1 MAREILSFY
10 RFQRTEDPAIYAD
23 AFYQPANELGLL
35 GTVLVASEGWNINLW
50 GDSESLDKYLEALS
64 KNVPAFSPLP
74 QEMKR
79 MELSAQPFRKL
90 ARKIKPEIIKL
101 GVPVDMA
108 KSHETYMSAEEL
120 HARLLAG
127 EKMAMLDVR
136 NRYEI
141 EIGTFVGAIDPGLH
155 AFKELPEAME
165 KLELAK
171 DMPIVSFCTG
181 GIRCE
186 KAVPYL
192 KSLGYTNVLQIEGGI
207 WKYIEKYPDGYFKG
221 ECFWF
226 DEREERE

>member
-1 MAREILSFY
+1 MAQEILSFY
-10 RFQRTEDPAIYAD
+10 RFQRTDDPAIYAD
-23 AFYQPANELGLL
+23 AFYQPASELGLL

-50 GDSESLDKYLEALS
+50 GDSASLDKYLEALG
-64 KNVPAFSPLP
+64 KNVPGFRPLP

-79 MELSAQPFRKL
+79 MELPAQPFRKL

-101 GVPVDMA
+101 GVPVDMS
-108 KSHETYMSAEEL
+108 KSHETYISAEDL

-127 EKMAMLDVR
+127 EKIAMLDVR

-141 EIGTFVGAIDPGLH
+141 EMGTFTGAIDPGLES
-155 AFKELPEAME
+155 FKELPEAMD
-165 KLELAK
+165 KIQLAK

-207 WKYIEKYPDGYFKG
+207 WKYIEKYPDGFFKG
-221 ECFWF
+221 ACFWF
-226 DEREERE
+226 DEREERK